1 MEEDAFMARM
11 EQEGRELE
19 ERLEKATTFLDSV
32 NSMSP
37 EEKEKFFKKNDID
50 DGDMDLLQAQTTAM
64 ATYANILRIRFNV
77 ARAKRQLPT
86 IAHF

>member
-11 EQEGRELE
+11 EQEGKELE

-64 ATYANILRIRFNV
+64 ATYSNILRIRFNV

-86 IAHF
+86 IAQF

>member
-1 MEEDAFMARM
+1 MEEDAFMVRM
-11 EQEGRELE
+11 EQEGKELE
-19 ERLEKATTFLDSV
+19 ERIEKATAFLDSV
-32 NSMSP
+32 NSKTP
-37 EEKEKFFKKNDID
+37 EEREEFFKKNDID
-50 DGDMDLLQAQTTAM
+50 EGDLDLLQAQTTAM

>member
-1 MEEDAFMARM
+1 MEEDAFMVRM

-19 ERLEKATTFLDSV
+19 ERLEKAKTFLDTV

-37 EEKEKFFKKNDID
+37 EEIEKFFKKNDID
-50 DGDMDLLQAQTTAM
+50 NGDMDLLQAQTTAM